1 MFWNRSKKKETAES
15 EPHGLPTATLGL
27 GILASQLAS
36 LSAFMPVLIPF
47 KRLDE
52 RAKPPC
58 RAHEGDAG
66 FDVTAIEVRKENGV
80 YIYRT
85 GLAFAVPKGCWLDA
99 RARSSIYKTGLI
111 LCNGIGTIDSSY
123 RGEVGAMFYAAPGV
137 EENPYKPG
145 DRIFQLVP
153 MPCRA
158 DQVKFIEVQ
167 ELPESWDGRGK
178 GGFGSTGV

>member
-27 GILASQLAS
+27 GILASRLAS
-36 LSAFMPVLIPF
+36 LFAFMPVLIPF

-111 LCNGIGTIDSSY
+111 LCNGVGTIDSSY
-123 RGEVGAMFYAAPGV
+123 RGEVQAMFYDNDFDFP
-137 EENPYKPG
+137 EPYRVG
-145 DRIFQLVP
+145 DRIMQLIP

-158 DQVKFIEVQ
+158 DEVEFVEVK
-167 ELPESWDGRGK
+167 ELPESWDGRGT
-178 GGFGSTGV
+178 GGFGSTGN